1 MNNLRLKSIQ
11 FNLIVRKDFAIKEL
25 RKFIQENKKSV
36 GNSAI
41 HLSKQCIK
49 FLFVLI

>member
-1 MNNLRLKSIQ
+1 MMCNQYYYN
-11 FNLIVRKDFAIKEL
+11 DEYFAIKEL
-25 RKFIQENKKSV
+25 RKFIQENKESV
-36 GNSAI
+36 GKSDI